1 MIVKQRWQFRDGLCV
16 YFTLYSLHLFLPE
29 VMRST
34 ESWSE
39 VFFCGGEESYKSGGG
54 LYIENYLKLESTRV

>member
-1 MIVKQRWQFRDGLCV
+1 MCIF
-16 YFTLYSLHLFLPE
+16 FTLYSLHLFLPE

-39 VFFCGGEESYKSGGG
+39 VFFCGGEQSYKSGGG
-54 LYIENYLKLESTRV
+54 LYIENYLKLESARV